1 MQNCNKAA
9 SVHFDRRK
17 RKHSKGITSFLAAKH
32 GRCISRVK
40 FKFRKHTFCPPSP
53 REPHMYKSQSRT
65 ISWRADCL
73 WSMGDG
79 GVGGE
84 SGGHG
89 VSEKNAKANAANVAM
104 QACP

>member
-53 REPHMYKSQSRT
+53 RETHMYKSQSRT
-65 ISWRADCL
+65 IS
-73 WSMGDG
+73 
-79 GVGGE
+79 
-84 SGGHG
+84 
-89 VSEKNAKANAANVAM
+89 
-104 QACP
+104 

>member
-1 MQNCNKAA
+1 
-9 SVHFDRRK
+9 
-17 RKHSKGITSFLAAKH
+17 
-32 GRCISRVK
+32 
-40 FKFRKHTFCPPSP
+40 
-53 REPHMYKSQSRT
+53 
-65 ISWRADCL
+65 
-73 WSMGDG
+73 MGDG